1 LLLIIDTAVEETN
14 RMTELAE
21 MHSPAEWLALEGQD
35 KTTPCDITETV
46 ERIVSRLTMYR
57 PQADVDLVRR
67 AFTYACE
74 KHLHQKR
81 KSGEPYIIH
90 PVEVTEI
97 LADLELDEQSLAAG
111 LLHDVVEDCEVT
123 VAELESLFGHEV
135 AQLVDGVTKLQI
147 TGVDDGKQSPDDDED
162 ELTPVAQERRQ
173 KQVELAKNAAN
184 LRKIFV
190 AMAKD
195 LRVMLIKLADRLHN
209 MRTLDSLSP
218 ARQFRM
224 AAETLSIFAPLA
236 HRLGIW
242 QLKWQLEDLSFKY
255 VDPEGYAE
263 VTSLIARTRSDR
275 QDEVDECI
283 AILQQKL
290 KDEGID
296 AYIAGRPKHL
306 YSIYNKMKS
315 QHLEFSD
322 LYDLIALRVIV
333 HTRAEC
339 YQALGTVSALWP
351 PIPGMYTDYIAQSK
365 SNAYQSLH
373 IKVNGPRERP
383 LEVQIRTW
391 EMHRTAE
398 FGVAAHWQYKEGGKV
413 SDKFERQL
421 SFLRKQLFDWTAVN
435 KDHNEFMR
443 NMSDDLFTDQ
453 IFVRT
458 PKGDVFDLPL
468 GSTPVDF
475 AYRVHSDVGQH
486 CVGATVNGRMVPLSH
501 QLKSGDTI
509 KIHTRPNASPSRDW
523 LAFVKSSH
531 AKSRIKAFI
540 KRQSHAED
548 ILGGRDLLEKELAHQ
563 VQTDAKAWGETPRD
577 LIKDDSLRQ
586 IATGFNVPDEQAL
599 LAAIGYGTV
608 SALTVL
614 NRLKPNAPPSEPTV
628 QIGGRR
634 ADERKLNITADG
646 MDADSVLFRR
656 SRCCLPIP
664 GDDVIG
670 YVTRGR
676 GMALHRRECPNAR
689 HYLEREPDRCMS
701 VEYGGNDGQV
711 FQVFLVFETLDR
723 QGLLAD
729 VGTLFAENKTNITA
743 VKTQSHRD
751 KTATLELAI
760 EVRSTDHL
768 DMIIQKMRNLSDI
781 IDIHRA
787 MGGRDEVRVR

>member
-1 LLLIIDTAVEETN
+1 
-14 RMTELAE
+14 MTDLAE
-21 MHSPAEWLALEGQD
+21 MPTHAEWHVLDVPEEAP
-35 KTTPCDITETV
+35 PCDIAEAG
-46 ERIVSRLTMYR
+46 ERIVSRLLSYR
-57 PQADVDLVRR
+57 PQADADLVHR
-67 AFTYACE
+67 AFAFACE
-74 KHLHQKR
+74 KHAKQKR

-97 LADLELDEQSLAAG
+97 LAELELDEQSLAAG
-111 LLHDVVEDCEVT
+111 LLHDVVEDCDVT
-123 VAELESLFGHEV
+123 PAELEAEFGHEV

-147 TGVDDGKQSPDDDED
+147 SGVDDGKQHADEDDD
-162 ELTPVAQERRQ
+162 ELTPVALERRQ

-209 MRTLDSLSP
+209 MRTLKSLSP
-218 ARQFRM
+218 SRQFRM

-263 VTSLIARTRSDR
+263 VTALIDRTRKDR
-275 QDEVDECI
+275 QSEVDE
-283 AILQQKL
+283 AISILKAKL
-290 KDEGID
+290 KEEGID
-296 AYIAGRPKHL
+296 AQVVGRPKHI

-322 LYDLIALRVIV
+322 LYDLLALRVIV

-339 YQALGTVSALWP
+339 YQALGVVSGLWP
-351 PIPGMYTDYIAQSK
+351 PIPGMFADYIAQSK

-421 SFLRKQLFDWTAVN
+421 SFLRQQLFDWTADN

-443 NMSDDLFTDQ
+443 NMSDDLFVDQ

-458 PKGDVFDLPL
+458 PKGDVFDLPH

-475 AYRVHSDVGQH
+475 AYRVHSDVGQK
-486 CVGATVNGRMVPLSH
+486 CVGATVNGRMVPLSY

-523 LAFVKSSH
+523 LAFVKTSH

-540 KRQSHAED
+540 KRQSYTED
-548 ILGGRDLLEKELAHQ
+548 VQLGREALEKELAHLL
-563 VQTDAKAWGETPRD
+563 QTDAKSWGESPRD

-586 IATGFNVPDEQAL
+586 IANAFNVPGEQEL

-614 NRLKPNAPPSEPTV
+614 NRLKPNAPPAEPTM

-646 MDADSVLFRR
+646 MDAESVLFRR

-701 VEYGGNDGQV
+701 VNYGGNDGQV

-760 EVRSTDHL
+760 EVRNTDHL
-768 DMIIQKMRNLSDI
+768 DTVIQKMRNLSDI

-787 MGGRDEVRVR
+787 MGGRDEVRVK